1 MTYPW
6 NKTPQASRSTG
17 GVSRRADTVK
27 TREVV
32 RRGKEGGVLRKE
44 DENKYQRLGTGKL
57 DEVTSRHITKSKAIQ
72 GAKERIGR
80 GLEGGI
86 LRKEDEA
93 KYRDILPSHS
103 DSPAQFERKIKAL
116 RRILESRKR

>member
-32 RRGKEGGVLRKE
+32 RRGKKGGVLRRE
-44 DENKYQRLGTGKL
+44 DEEKYQRLGTGKL
-57 DEVTSRHITKSKAIQ
+57 DEVPSRHITKSKAIQ